1 LTIGHLLVLEQL
13 PRVPKQPNIL
23 DDSKLEGFMSALTSI
38 FSWLGRFLKKVRS
51 IVLDLGTALVVMFVV
66 IAIIEA
72 LTASGPDVED
82 PSGKALL
89 IDPAGTVVDQEVFN
103 SESLLTTVT
112 DASSIQI
119 QTRDLIKLIRAAA
132 EDDSIPAVVV
142 DFSSTGF
149 AGPTT
154 AINIAKELKALRDS
168 GKRVIAF
175 NDRLSTTSY
184 LMASQASEVWVH
196 PVGSISVRGLGGMR
210 NYNKDLFE
218 NLKITIHNYSQ
229 GDFKS
234 ATETSWRSSMSENDR
249 MQREALLF
257 PIWEE
262 MKSLMAEGRGIESDD
277 IQSFADNYVGFF
289 GEAAIGNI
297 AYAQANNLIDGT
309 KSFPEFRKYM
319 IEEFGLDEEAETE
332 TYKTISYAEYAKQ
345 LTDDSADS
353 GNQIAVITA
362 EGVIR
367 EGEISQG
374 VAGANGVVKQ
384 IRKAHEDESTKAIVF
399 RVNSPGG
406 SIIASEMMRDELL
419 AAKRKGIKVIVSMG
433 DYAASGGVYISTP
446 ADYIF
451 AEPTTI
457 TGSIGVAIAL
467 PTLENAM
474 DYIGV
479 NFDGVVTSKHGGWD
493 PTQAIDDDLDKI
505 FASWGSEAYD
515 RFINFVAES
524 RSQTYDDIKA
534 IAGGRVWIATSAKDI
549 GLVDEIGGIDDALT
563 YAASLAELED
573 YQVEYYGQELSP
585 EEMILKELLE
595 QLDVSIGEPKVLSA
609 LDGIAR
615 LYDTFIDIHEPK
627 ALLTCKDCLVDLD

>member
-1 LTIGHLLVLEQL
+1 M
-13 PRVPKQPNIL
+13 N
-23 DDSKLEGFMSALTSI
+23 ALKSI
-38 FSWLGRFLKKVRS
+38 FSWLGRFLEKARTVM
-51 IVLDLGTALVVMFVV
+51 LNLGTAFVL
-66 IAIIEA
+66 IFFTIIIIGA
-72 LTASGPDVED
+72 FTSSGPEVKD
-82 PSGKALL
+82 PSGRVLF
-89 IDPAGTVVDQEVFN
+89 IDPVGTVVDQEVFN
-103 SESLLTTVT
+103 T
-112 DASSIQI
+112 DFLSNLGADSSMDQI
-119 QTRDLIKLIRAAA
+119 QTRDLIQLIRAAA
-132 EDDSIPAVVV
+132 EDEDIPAVFI
-142 DFSSTGF
+142 DFSATGF

-154 AINIAKELKALRDS
+154 VINIAKELKALRES
-168 GKRVIAF
+168 GKRVIAM

-210 NYNKDLFE
+210 AYQKELYE
-218 NLKITIHNYSQ
+218 NLKINFHNYSQ

-234 ATETSWRSSMSENDR
+234 AVEGRTRTDMSENDR
-249 MQREALLF
+249 LQREALLN
-257 PIWEE
+257 PIWDE

-277 IQSFADNYVGFF
+277 IQSFADGYVGFF

-297 AYAQANNLIDGT
+297 AYAEANNIIDGT
-309 KSFPEFRKYM
+309 KSFPEFRQYM

-332 TYKTISYAEYAKQ
+332 TYKTISYNEYAKQ
-345 LTDDSADS
+345 IDDELSESD
-353 GNQIAVITA
+353 NHIAVITA
-362 EGVIR
+362 EGAIM
-367 EGEISQG
+367 EGEITQG

-384 IRKAHEDESTKAIVF
+384 IRSAHEDENTKAIVF

-406 SIIASEMMRDELL
+406 SIIASEMMRDELF
-419 AAKRKGIKVIVSMG
+419 AAKEKGIDVIVSMG

-493 PTQAIDDDLDKI
+493 PTQAIDEDLDKI
-505 FASWGSEAYD
+505 FAGWGADAYD
-515 RFINFVAES
+515 RFVSFVAES
-524 RSQTYDDIKA
+524 RSQPYEDIKK
-534 IAGGRVWIATSAKDI
+534 IAGGRVWIATSAKEI
-549 GLVDEIGGIDDALT
+549 GLVDEIGGIDDAIA
-563 YAASLAELED
+563 YAADIAELED

-585 EEMILKELLE
+585 EELILRELLE
-595 QLDVSIGEPKVLSA
+595 NFDVSLGEPKVLSA
-609 LDGIAR
+609 LNGLAD
-615 LYDTFIDIHEPK
+615 LYETLTDIQEPK

>member
-1 LTIGHLLVLEQL
+1 MKRLSINELK
-13 PRVPKQPNIL
+13 P
-23 DDSKLEGFMSALTSI
+23 I
-38 FSWLGRFLKKVRS
+38 FSWLGRFLEKARIIMLNV
-51 IVLDLGTALVVMFVV
+51 GTAFVL
-66 IAIIEA
+66 IFFTIIIIGA
-72 LTASGPDVED
+72 LTSLGSEVKD
-82 PSGKALL
+82 PSGRVLL
-89 IDPAGTVVDQEVFN
+89 IDPKGTVVDQEVFN
-103 SESLLTTVT
+103 SDFLFNIVT
-112 DASSIQI
+112 DSSTDQI
-119 QTRDLIKLIRAAA
+119 QTRDLIQLIRAAA
-132 EDDSIPAVVV
+132 EDEDIPAVFV

-196 PVGSISVRGLGGMR
+196 PVGSISVRGLGGMSP
-210 NYNKDLFE
+210 YQKEFYE
-218 NLKITIHNYSQ
+218 NLKINIHNYSQ

-234 ATETSWRSSMSENDR
+234 AVEPNTRTDMSENDR
-249 MQREALLF
+249 MQREAILN
-257 PIWEE
+257 PIWDE
-262 MKSLMAEGRGIESDD
+262 MKSLMAVGRGIKSDD
-277 IQSFADNYVGFF
+277 IQSFADDYVAFI

-297 AYAQANNLIDGT
+297 AYAKANNIIDGT
-309 KSFPEFRKYM
+309 KSFPEFRQYM

-332 TYKTISYAEYAKQ
+332 TYKTISYNEYAKQ
-345 LTDDSADS
+345 IDEDFSDSD
-353 GNQIAVITA
+353 NQIAVITA
-362 EGVIR
+362 EGAIM
-367 EGEISQG
+367 EGDITQG
-374 VAGANGVVKQ
+374 VAGADGVVKQ
-384 IRKAHEDESTKAIVF
+384 IRSAHEDENTKAIVF

-406 SIIASEMMRDELL
+406 SIIGSEMMRDELL
-419 AAKRKGIKVIVSMG
+419 ASKRKGINVIVSMG

-493 PTQAIDDDLDKI
+493 PTQAINDDLDKI
-505 FASWGSEAYD
+505 FASWGADAYD

-524 RSQTYDDIKA
+524 RSQSYEDIKE
-534 IAGGRVWIATSAKDI
+534 IAGGRIWIATSAKEI
-549 GLVDEIGGIDDALT
+549 GLVDEIGGIDDAIT
-563 YAASLAELED
+563 YAANIAELED
-573 YQVEYYGQELSP
+573 YKVEYYGEERSL

-595 QLDVSIGEPKVLSA
+595 NFDVSLGEPKVLSC
-609 LDGIAR
+609 L
-615 LYDTFIDIHEPK
+615 LYTSPSPRDRG
-627 ALLTCKDCLVDLD
+627 

>member
-1 LTIGHLLVLEQL
+1 MNKL
-13 PRVPKQPNIL
+13 QP
-23 DDSKLEGFMSALTSI
+23 I
-38 FSWLGRFLKKVRS
+38 FSWLARFLEKTRIIMLNV
-51 IVLDLGTALVVMFVV
+51 GTAFVL
-66 IAIIEA
+66 IFFTIIIIGA
-72 LTASGPDVED
+72 LTSGPEVKD
-82 PSGKALL
+82 PSGRVLV
-89 IDPAGTVVDQEVFN
+89 IDPEGTVVDQEVFN
-103 SESLLTTVT
+103 SDFLFNIVT
-112 DASSIQI
+112 DSSTDQI
-119 QTRDLIKLIRAAA
+119 QTRDLIQLIRAAA
-132 EDDSIPAVVV
+132 ENEDIPAVFV

-196 PVGSISVRGLGGMR
+196 PVGSISVRGLGGMSP
-210 NYNKDLFE
+210 YQKEFYE
-218 NLKITIHNYSQ
+218 NLKINIHNYSQ

-234 ATETSWRSSMSENDR
+234 AVEPNTRTDMSENDR
-249 MQREALLF
+249 MQREAILN
-257 PIWEE
+257 PIWDE

-277 IQSFADNYVGFF
+277 IQSFADDYVAFI

-297 AYAQANNLIDGT
+297 AYAKANNIIDGT
-309 KSFPEFRKYM
+309 KSFPEFRQYM

-332 TYKTISYAEYAKQ
+332 TYKTISYNEYAKQ
-345 LTDDSADS
+345 IDEDFSDSD
-353 GNQIAVITA
+353 NQIAVITA
-362 EGVIR
+362 EGAIM
-367 EGEISQG
+367 EGDITQG
-374 VAGANGVVKQ
+374 VAGADGVVKQ
-384 IRKAHEDESTKAIVF
+384 IRSAYEDENTKAIVF

-406 SIIASEMMRDELL
+406 SIIGSEMMRDELL
-419 AAKRKGIKVIVSMG
+419 AAKRKGINVIVSMG

-493 PTQAIDDDLDKI
+493 PTQAINDDLDKI
-505 FASWGSEAYD
+505 FASWGADAYD

-524 RSQTYDDIKA
+524 RSQSYEDIKE
-534 IAGGRVWIATSAKDI
+534 IAGGRIWIATSAKEI
-549 GLVDEIGGIDDALT
+549 GLVDEIGGIDDAIT
-563 YAASLAELED
+563 YAANIAELED
-573 YQVEYYGQELSP
+573 YKVEYYG
-585 EEMILKELLE
+585 EERSLEETILKELLE
-595 QLDVSIGEPKVLSA
+595 NFDVSLGEPKVLSA
-609 LDGIAR
+609 LNGLASLYETLTGIQ
-615 LYDTFIDIHEPK
+615 EPK